1 MGEAVRSL
9 GEGLESGLIH
19 PGCRKGM
26 LGPGG
31 PCVRPAW
38 ARPGTSNR
46 FASSWNP
53 CFSAFRAGA
62 GSPCPHH
69 SRNRKT
75 CAFAGAPQA
84 PEVPAKPQGPGLLPP
99 AHRRPQPLSAHIQG
113 AGPYPAPPLH
123 PFPSVEERTLQNVG
137 SDSVRRVWVQSVSSW
152 SMLGPRLRRRV
163 LACSESAAAV
173 ALLAPPVPPSISLV
187 VCLKRPSLA

>member
-1 MGEAVRSL
+1 MGTALGGDDSTGQCRRLHSDAPAAQVRAGGLTRAAAQSWRGAPHSLWPGVGEAVRSL
-9 GEGLESGLIH
+9 GEGLESGLIR

-31 PCVRPAW
+31 PCVRLAW

-46 FASSWNP
+46 FASSWNL
-53 CFSAFRAGA
+53 CFSPFRAGA
-62 GSPCPHH
+62 GSSCPHH

-75 CAFAGAPQA
+75 CTFAGAPQA

-123 PFPSVEERTLQNVG
+123 PFPSVEERTLQNV
-137 SDSVRRVWVQSVSSW
+137 R
-152 SMLGPRLRRRV
+152 
-163 LACSESAAAV
+163 E
-173 ALLAPPVPPSISLV
+173 
-187 VCLKRPSLA
+187 